1 MPLEW
6 KRNSEPDSH
15 FCCQVPLLAS
25 YQAAVCIGHLSAC
38 EVLEVNC
45 KMKIGQVHW
54 ADFLF
59 HHKYRNAIC
68 MKPVD
73 KALRNWPS

>member
-6 KRNSEPDSH
+6 KRNSEPNSH

-45 KMKIGQVHW
+45 KVKIGQVLGLI
-54 ADFLF
+54 FSSITSTEMQ
-59 HHKYRNAIC
+59 Y
-68 MKPVD
+68 V
-73 KALRNWPS
+73 